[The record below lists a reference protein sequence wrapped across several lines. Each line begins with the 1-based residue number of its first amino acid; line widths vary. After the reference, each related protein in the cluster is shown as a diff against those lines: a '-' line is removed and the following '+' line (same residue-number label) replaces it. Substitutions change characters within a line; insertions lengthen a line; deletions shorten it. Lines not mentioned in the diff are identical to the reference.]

1 MIIKGIRKLKEC
13 YHQIGPGDVYMGTV
27 VSSPLMQSM
36 LIDLMQ
42 RGVHCIPSPLSQ
54 CISKS
59 KAMQALVF
67 RDWMLPNTRVI
78 SRRLDLMDAIQAYK
92 RLCIGPVVTKEN
104 HMHCGHGV
112 RRWDN
117 IDILYNIAAFSEASF
132 PFVLQPFLGNFT
144 DVRIIIVGDYTEAY
158 TRYNPDNFRNN
169 ISSGGKSVPCDLNKE
184 TEQICRS
191 VMERGKFAFGHLD
204 LLVSEKEKY
213 YLSEIA
219 LNGGIKGA
227 GINREDLD
235 RKKQA
240 LLNRLAKEVHG
251 T

>member
-13 YHQIGPGDVYMGTV
+13 YHQIGSGDVYIGTV
-27 VSSPLMQSM
+27 VSSTLMQSM
-36 LIDLMQ
+36 LIDLQQ
-42 RGVHCIPSPLSQ
+42 RGVHCFPAPLAQ
-54 CISKS
+54 CISRS

-78 SRRLDLMDAIQAYK
+78 SRRLDLMDAIQAYN
-92 RLCIGPVVTKEN
+92 RLRIGPVITKEN

-117 IDILYNIAAFSEASF
+117 IDTLYNLTAFSDASF
-132 PFVLQPFLGNFT
+132 PFVLQPFLGDFT
-144 DVRIIIVGDYTEAY
+144 DVRVIIVGDYAEAY
-158 TRYNPDNFRNN
+158 VRCNPDNFRKN
-169 ISSGGKSVPCDLNKE
+169 IASGGKSVPCDFNKE
-184 TEQICRS
+184 KEQFCRS
-191 VMERGKFAFGHLD
+191 VMERGKFAFAHLD
-204 LLVSEKEKY
+204 LLISEQGKY

-227 GINREDLD
+227 EIKREELD
-235 RKKQA
+235 QKKQV

>member
-240 LLNRLAKEVHG
+240 LLNRLAKEVHE

>member
-13 YHQIGPGDVYMGTV
+13 YHQIGPGDVYIGTV
-27 VSSPLMQSM
+27 VSGPLMQSM
-36 LIDLMQ
+36 LIDLQQ
-42 RGVHCIPSPLSQ
+42 RGVHCIPSPLAQ

-67 RDWMLPNTRVI
+67 RDWMLPNTRAI
-78 SRRLDLMDAIQAYK
+78 SRRRDLMDAIHDYNK
-92 RLCIGPVVTKEN
+92 LRIGSVITKEN

-117 IDILYNIAAFSEASF
+117 IDTLYNIAAFSNASF

-144 DVRIIIVGDYTEAY
+144 DVRVIIVGDYAEAY
-158 TRYNPDNFRNN
+158 VRCNADNFRKN
-169 ISSGGKSVPCDLNKE
+169 IASGGKSIAFDLNKE
-184 TEQICRS
+184 TTQFCRS
-191 VMERGKFAFGHLD
+191 VMERGKFAFAHLD
-204 LLVSEKEKY
+204 LLISEKGKY
-213 YLSEIA
+213 YFSEIA

-227 GINREDLD
+227 AINREKLD
-235 RKKQA
+235 QKKKV
-240 LLNRLAKEVHG
+240 LLNRLAKEAHG

>member
-1 MIIKGIRKLKEC
+1 
-13 YHQIGPGDVYMGTV
+13 MGTV

-36 LIDLMQ
+36 LIDLVQ

-67 RDWMLPNTRVI
+67 RDWMMPNTRVI
-78 SRRLDLMDAIQAYK
+78 SRRLDLMDAIQVYK

>member
-36 LIDLMQ
+36 LIDLVQ

-78 SRRLDLMDAIQAYK
+78 SRRLDLMNAIQVYK

-132 PFVLQPFLGNFT
+132 PFVLQPLLGNYT
-144 DVRIIIVGDYTEAY
+144 DVRVIIVGDYTEAY

>member
-191 VMERGKFAFGHLD
+191 VMERGKFAFAHLD

-240 LLNRLAKEVHG
+240 LLNRLAKEVHE

>member
-1 MIIKGIRKLKEC
+1 MIIKGIRKLKEH
-13 YHQIGPGDVYMGTV
+13 YHQIGPGDVYIGTV
-27 VSSPLMQSM
+27 VSSPLMQSV
-36 LIDLMQ
+36 LIDLQQ

-54 CISKS
+54 CLSKS

-67 RDWMLPNTRVI
+67 EDWMLPNTLVI
-78 SRRLDLMDAIQAYK
+78 SRRLDLMDAI
-92 RLCIGPVVTKEN
+92 RLYNKLGIGPVVSKEN

-117 IDILYNIAAFSEASF
+117 IDLLYNFAAFSDATF

-144 DVRIIIVGDYTEAY
+144 DVRVIIVDDYAEAY
-158 TRYNPDNFRNN
+158 VRCNPDNFRKNL
-169 ISSGGKSVPCDLNKE
+169 SSGGKSVPCDLNKE
-184 TEQICRS
+184 TEQFCRS
-191 VMERGKFAFGHLD
+191 VMDRGKFAFAHLD
-204 LLVSEKEKY
+204 LLISEKEKY

-227 GINREDLD
+227 GINREELD
-235 RKKQA
+235 HKKQV
-240 LLNRLAKEVHG
+240 LLNRLTKEIHG

>member
-13 YHQIGPGDVYMGTV
+13 YHQIGPGDVYLGTV
-27 VSSPLMQSM
+27 VSGPLMQSM
-36 LIDLMQ
+36 LIDLQQ

-54 CISKS
+54 CLSKS

-78 SRRLDLMDAIQAYK
+78 SRRLDLMDATHVYN
-92 RLCIGPVVTKEN
+92 RLGIGPVITKEN

-117 IDILYNIAAFSEASF
+117 IDILYNVAAFSGATF
-132 PFVLQPFLGNFT
+132 PFVLQPFFEEFT
-144 DVRIIIVGDYTEAY
+144 DVRVIIVGDYAEAY
-158 TRYNPDNFRNN
+158 VRCNADNFRNN
-169 ISSGGKSVPCDLNKE
+169 LSSGGRSVACDLDKE
-184 TEQICRS
+184 KEQFCRS
-191 VMERGKFAFGHLD
+191 VMERGKFSFAHLD
-204 LLVSEKEKY
+204 VLISEKGKY

-219 LNGGIKGA
+219 LNGGTKGA
-227 GINREDLD
+227 AINRKELD
-235 RKKQA
+235 RKKQN

>member
-227 GINREDLD
+227 GINRENLD